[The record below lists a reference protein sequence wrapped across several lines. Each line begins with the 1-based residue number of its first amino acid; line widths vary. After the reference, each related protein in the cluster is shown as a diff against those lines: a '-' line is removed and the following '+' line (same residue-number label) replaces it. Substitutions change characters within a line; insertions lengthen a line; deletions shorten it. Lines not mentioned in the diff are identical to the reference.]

1 MMDFRLI
8 AADLDDTL
16 LDNNSKI
23 TFRTREAIRKAVA
36 KGVLFVIATG
46 RMFKTSI
53 AYMEELDID
62 CNCPL
67 INYHGA
73 LIKTSQSEEVI
84 FHRPL
89 EHDLALNLIKEAE
102 QLDCHISLFVGDD
115 LYIKE
120 ENEFSRYYQSL
131 TGLEMQAVGDLS
143 VYLGNNKIN
152 PSKIS
157 VICLD
162 SYIDGVENRLK
173 GCFGE
178 KLSILQSRPY
188 FLEITD
194 RRATKGQALSWL
206 AHKLGIKPEEVM
218 AFGDGYND
226 VDMLE
231 FAGLGVAVANARPEV
246 IRSAD
251 MITSSNSEDGVAE
264 VIEKYVLDSV
274 VREGDF
280 DRR

>member
-1 MMDFRLI
+1 MDFRLI

-23 TFRTREAIRKAVA
+23 SFRSREAIRKAVA
-36 KGVLFVIATG
+36 KGVMFVIATG

-53 AYMEELDID
+53 SYMEELDID
-62 CNCPL
+62 SDCPL

-89 EHDLALNLIKEAE
+89 EHDLALKLVGEAE
-102 QLDCHISLFVGDD
+102 QQDCHISLFVGDE

-120 ENEFSRYYQSL
+120 ENEFSRYYQAL

-143 VYLGNNKIN
+143 FFMAGNKMN

-157 VICLD
+157 VICLNNH
-162 SYIDGVENRLK
+162 IDRVETRLK
-173 GCFGE
+173 DRFGE

-206 AHKLGIKPEEVM
+206 AGKLGIKPEEVM

-226 VDMLE
+226 LDMLE

-246 IRSAD
+246 ILAAD

-264 VIEKYVLDSV
+264 VIEKYVLEQS